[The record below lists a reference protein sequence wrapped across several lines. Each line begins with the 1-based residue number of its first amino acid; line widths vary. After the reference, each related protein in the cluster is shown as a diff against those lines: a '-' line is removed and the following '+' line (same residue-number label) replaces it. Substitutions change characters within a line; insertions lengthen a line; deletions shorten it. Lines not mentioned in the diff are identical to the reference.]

1 MLQQRVG
8 FLRKTLKENNIDAL
22 LVSNFYNILYLSG
35 FQTLVDNERE
45 AWLLVTQKNEYL
57 FTDERYSSQSHNIR
71 YIKPE
76 KRLVTHL
83 QEVVDEEQIKTIGF
97 EAEDLKFN
105 EYSSFKKNLKNVEM
119 VPLQN
124 LIIKQREVKDD
135 REIDKVR
142 SACQIADLCLN
153 EIVKTISIGQSE
165 KEIAFRIEFWL
176 KKKGYGLA
184 FDPIVAVDANSA
196 VPHYDT
202 KTGGDKKIN
211 NGSIVLIDFGAKHK
225 DYLSD
230 MTRMVFAGR
239 PGGEIVNAYNNLL
252 SAQKKTVERLKIGV
266 SLKDVDAF
274 CRAEMDSLGLSNYS
288 HSTGHGVGLEI
299 HEFPK
304 ISFSSDDRAVKNQV
318 ITVEPGIYMS
328 GRWGMRIEDTVVID
342 EGGARP
348 LTLFDKKM
356 LVI

>member
-8 FLRKTLKENNIDAL
+8 FLRKTLKENNIDAF

-35 FQTLVDNERE
+35 FQTLVDDERE

-76 KRLVTHL
+76 KRLVKHL

-97 EAEDLKFN
+97 ESEDLKFS
-105 EYSSFKKNLKNVEM
+105 EYSAFNKAIKNVEM
-119 VPLQN
+119 VPSQN
-124 LIIKQREVKDD
+124 FIARQREIKDD
-135 REIDKVR
+135 REIEKIR

-153 EIVKTISIGQSE
+153 EMVKTISIGQSE

-202 KTGGDKKIN
+202 KTGDDKKIN
-211 NGSIVLIDFGAKHK
+211 NGSIVLIDFGAKHEN
-225 DYLSD
+225 YLSD

-252 SAQKKTVERLKIGV
+252 LAQKKTVEKLKIGT

-274 CRAEMDSLGLSNYS
+274 CRTEMGSLGLPNYS

-318 ITVEPGIYMS
+318 ITVEPGIYTN
-328 GRWGMRIEDTVVID
+328 GKWGMRIEDTVVID
-342 EGGARP
+342 ADGARP

>member
-8 FLRKTLKENNIDAL
+8 FLKKKLKENDVDAL

-76 KRLVTHL
+76 KRLVRHL

-97 EAEDLKFN
+97 ESEDLKFS
-105 EYSSFKKNLKNVEM
+105 EYSAFNKAIKNAEL

-124 LIIKQREVKDD
+124 LIIKQREIKDD
-135 REIDKVR
+135 REIEKVR
-142 SACQIADLCLN
+142 SACQIADQCLS

-176 KKKGYGLA
+176 KKKAYGLA

-196 VPHYDT
+196 IPHYDT
-202 KTGGDKKIN
+202 KTGDDKKIN
-211 NGSIVLIDFGAKHK
+211 EGSIVLIDFGAKHES
-225 DYLSD
+225 YLSD

-239 PGGEIVNAYNNLL
+239 PGGEMVNAYNNLL
-252 SAQKKTVERLKIGV
+252 SAQKRTVEKLKIGV
-266 SLKDVDAF
+266 SLKDVDSF
-274 CRAEMDSLGLSNYS
+274 CRAEMDSLGLPNYS

-299 HEFPK
+299 HELPK
-304 ISFSSDDRAVKNQV
+304 ISFSSDDKAIINQI
-318 ITVEPGIYMS
+318 ITVEPGVYIS
-328 GRWGMRIEDTVVID
+328 GRWGMRIEDTVVIGTD
-342 EGGARP
+342 GAKP